1 MDPIML
7 EEIKQLLSIYGGGIK
22 SVQRGNAVLDLSV
35 NTDGGQEKGS
45 ETINISPVDPEKSVL
60 LIHAENQERN
70 TDTVGVVKTITLNED
85 SIAFLLTSET
95 YYAQW
100 KLNPLVWQVIE
111 FK

>member
-1 MDPIML
+1 M
-7 EEIKQLLSIYGGGIK
+7 
-22 SVQRGNAVLDLSV
+22 
-35 NTDGGQEKGS
+35 
-45 ETINISPVDPEKSVL
+45 
-60 LIHAENQERN
+60 
-70 TDTVGVVKTITLNED
+70 KTITLNED